1 MPSELRPNSMSART
15 DRLLSVLT
23 LLVALWM
30 ITRTWAPPGLLW
42 DLILLVAGAAAT
54 LYSIV
59 QFVRTL

>member
-1 MPSELRPNSMSART
+1 MSART